1 MDALAY
7 STPVVSHC
15 RSVVQAR
22 VPRARVLR
30 NRLHRARPHTAAP
43 GDGCMARQERPVLQV
58 HRHGSDM
65 EQYIRVGGHGRFNVA

>member
-30 NRLHRARPHTAAP
+30 NRLHGARPYTAAP
-43 GDGCMARQERPVLQV
+43 GDGSVAGCKYTVLQV
-58 HRHGSDM
+58 HGHAGDL
-65 EQYIRVGGHGRFNVA
+65 EQPVRVGRYGRFHMA

>member
-7 STPVVSHC
+7 PTPVVSH
-15 RSVVQAR
+15 RGSVVQAR
-22 VPRARVLR
+22 MPRARVLR
-30 NRLHRARPHTAAP
+30 NRLHGARPHFAAP

-65 EQYIRVGGHGRFNVA
+65 EQPSRVGGHGRFNVA